1 MDQHSLHD
9 SIVSKTFWKNLFS
22 MIHQI
27 RRNNKRSFIFISINR
42 YKCLVWSA
50 LYVVGLINNSVYCCG
65 HTIFEWML
73 EHVTKQRSQTNK
85 HYNLNHAERW
95 SQIFPPNL
103 LLKSF
108 QTQILHVSEVM
119 VRISWSRL
127 MTSLWMMMF
136 DGLMRGGAPRA
147 FVHPIGT
154 EIEDT
159 WQESQE
165 HLIKHEQFY
174 WKVLFLGPDWWL
186 DIDSC
191 RRTLNW

>member
-1 MDQHSLHD
+1 MDQHSLHE

-27 RRNNKRSFIFISINR
+27 RRNNKWSFISVSFNR

-50 LYVVGLINNSVYCCG
+50 LYVVGLINNSVYCCCLLPYN
-65 HTIFEWML
+65 IWMDAGACDQTAL
-73 EHVTKQRSQTNK
+73 TNK
-85 HYNLNHAERW
+85 QTLQPESCREME
-95 SQIFPPNL
+95 SNL

-119 VRISWSRL
+119 VRTSWSRL

-186 DIDSC
+186 DIDSWT
-191 RRTLNW
+191 RTLNW